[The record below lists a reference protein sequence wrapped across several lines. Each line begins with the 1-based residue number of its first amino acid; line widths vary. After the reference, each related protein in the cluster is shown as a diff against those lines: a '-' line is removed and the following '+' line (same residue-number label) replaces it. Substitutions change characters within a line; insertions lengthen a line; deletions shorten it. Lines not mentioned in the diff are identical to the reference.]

1 MEGEITQDDLTCYA
15 SDGNKE
21 REKYLQQDKREI
33 PISPLVTVK
42 PSTKS
47 AIRLQVIQVYGI
59 YPMCSGSKN
68 VFKFV

>member
-1 MEGEITQDDLTCYA
+1 MEGDITQDDLTCYA

>member
-21 REKYLQQDKREI
+21 RERCLQQDKREI